1 MILLSFL
8 GTANYTETNY
18 RWNDRSFETKYSV
31 EACIHFLNPEKVVI
45 FVTQTAR
52 EKNLE
57 ALQEKLQQ
65 YKVSFSVVDVPI
77 GKTEE
82 ELWQIFGLLNDQ
94 VPDGSEV
101 AMDITTGQRS
111 SPILGVL
118 AAFFM
123 KTGRNVTVLHMLYG
137 AQSVAN
143 QQDTKETP
151 LIDLTPMLS
160 LLDWSVA
167 AEHFSRY
174 GNSADL
180 AKILNN
186 YGSGVGKAAMG
197 NQAEYARARVYRSM
211 GDQLNAV
218 TDALYLLR
226 PYDVMKNISDL
237 EGTID
242 AETQRTQSY
251 SKVIPFSML
260 REKIRDT
267 YLPMAEKAPEDPASL
282 IDSLTK
288 ERLMMI
294 WYLERDFWI
303 QAISLAK
310 EWLLSWALVWIGE
323 TNMLDR
329 NKREQINSL
338 IGAVTKLQQNPEK
351 ALSDQPDASFMEQ
364 IRNQIA
370 SHTDFKTFC
379 DLWGEIAD
387 LRNDIDHAAKRTD
400 PKSAE
405 SLKGRIIACVNRIC
419 ELPLP
424 CTIPGDTDENSL
436 DQSGR

>member
-197 NQAEYARARVYRSM
+197 DLAEYARSRVYRSM

-237 EGTID
+237 ESTID

-260 REKIRDT
+260 RAKIRDT
-267 YLPMAEKAPEDPASL
+267 YLPMAEKAPEEPASL
-282 IDSLTK
+282 IRSLTN

-323 TNMLDR
+323 INMLDR
-329 NKREQINSL
+329 SKREQINSL
-338 IGAVTKLQQNPEK
+338 IGALIKLQQNPEK

-400 PKSAE
+400 PKSAK
-405 SLKGRIIACVNRIC
+405 SLKGRIAACVNRIR

-424 CTIPGDTDENSL
+424 MMIPGDTDENAL